1 MNKFLAVFIALFLH
15 AVSTNFA
22 NSGEVGEDGIHKQDW
37 FAITFR
43 DIAEDIESAKE
54 QNKRLV
60 LIFEQRGCIYCRE
73 LHENVLS
80 KPDVQKYLKEH
91 FMIVQYNIY
100 GDEEV
105 TDLDGEELT
114 EKSVSR
120 KWGLLFT
127 PTIMFMPE
135 EPVVGKSAKEAA
147 IATMPGAFKKGTF
160 LDLFT
165 WVKEKKYESDEG
177 FQAFHARKISARKN
191 AGKVN
196 TD

>member
-1 MNKFLAVFIALFLH
+1 MIRIWIALSLFAALVIPAAASEIGDDGLH
-15 AVSTNFA
+15 K
-22 NSGEVGEDGIHKQDW
+22 EPW

-43 DIAEDIESAKE
+43 DIAEDIETARE

-73 LHENVLS
+73 VHENVLS
-80 KPDVQKYLKEH
+80 DPAIREYLEEH
-91 FMIVQYNIY
+91 YMIVQYNLY

-105 TDLDGEELT
+105 VDLDGEELT
-114 EKSVSR
+114 EKTAAR

-127 PTIMFMPE
+127 PTLMFMPE
-135 EPVVGKSAKEAA
+135 EPVSGKNAKEAA
-147 IATMPGAFKKGTF
+147 VASMPGAFKKGTF

-165 WVKEKKYESDEG
+165 WINEKGYEGEEG
-177 FQAFHARKISARKN
+177 FQAYHARRIRERSE
-191 AGKVN
+191 AGEVN